1 MIKETKNLTIKPG
14 YKKTP
19 IGIIPEEWVVKNF
32 GDFLEFKNGV
42 NASKKDYGK
51 GVKFINVLEVI
62 TNLSLTNEEIPGE
75 VEITEKQFERYK
87 VEKGDILF
95 NRTSETQEEIALSS
109 VYLDDYPTVFGG
121 FVIRGRFIKDFYL
134 NAFKKYIFRNPDVRK
149 QMISKGQGAVRVNIG
164 QSDLEKISTPIPPLP
179 EQKAIADC
187 LSTWDKGI
195 EKLTALIQ
203 SKKEQKKGLMQG
215 FFSGKLKVEN
225 GELIQA
231 KEGEDFTKGWKK
243 IELKEIL
250 TYEQPTKYLSN
261 NFNDLLNENKVP
273 VLTANKSFVLGYTDE
288 NVGIYNK
295 LPVIIFDDF
304 TTASRLVDFSFKVK
318 SSAIKFLQT
327 KSNFNIY
334 FIFERLQLIKIDTT
348 THKRRWISEFENMVL
363 SIPTIMEQNA
373 FAQFIQTADKEI
385 ELLEQKLEAF
395 KIQKKGL
402 MQVLLTGT
410 KRLV

>member
-19 IGIIPEEWVVKNF
+19 IGINPEEWVVKNF

-109 VYLDDYPTVFGG
+109 VYLDDCPTVFGG

-231 KEGEDFTKGWKK
+231 KEKEDFTEDWEEVRLKDIANIKKGKQLNRKK
-243 IELKEIL
+243 LNDFD
-250 TYEQPTKYLSN
+250 KYPSYSGGITPSG
-261 NFNDLLNENKVP
+261 F
-273 VLTANKSFVLGYTDE
+273 TNKSNCKSNTIIISEGGNSCGYV
-288 NVGIYNK
+288 NFIN
-295 LPVIIFDDF
+295 
-304 TTASRLVDFSFKVK
+304 VDFWLGGHCYAVNEYKER
-318 SSAIKFLQT
+318 AIKRFLY
-327 KSNFNIY
+327 NI
-334 FIFERLQLIKIDTT
+334 LKHNQPKI
-348 THKRRWISEFENMVL
+348 MVL
-363 SIPTIMEQNA
+363 RVGSGLPNVQKG
-373 FAQFIQTADKEI
+373 D
-385 ELLEQKLEAF
+385 LERSEEH
-395 KIQKKGL
+395 
-402 MQVLLTGT
+402 T
-410 KRLV
+410 